1 MTSMT
6 FLLCALA
13 WCIATAGL
21 PVHVA
26 FGATLEEALKSL
38 KGLAAKERQARVES
52 EARKEGIVRW
62 ASSTPQGWAEPSL
75 QAFRKRYPG
84 IQIEYMRQS
93 GRVLA
98 ERIVREHRAGKHD
111 LILSAPARSRLRR

>member
-13 WCIATAGL
+13 CFIATAGL

-52 EARKEGIVRW
+52 
-62 ASSTPQGWAEPSL
+62 
-75 QAFRKRYPG
+75 
-84 IQIEYMRQS
+84 
-93 GRVLA
+93 
-98 ERIVREHRAGKHD
+98 
-111 LILSAPARSRLRR
+111 